1 MTLWH
6 LLAELAFDHRVT
18 IGHRCEAHIKS
29 ERCEQIA
36 TLTLFWPGQTSK
48 QCEHH
53 AAWVREV
60 AMALGFELR
69 TEPLDVRRV
78 EVAVDEAAARFAAME
93 LT

>member
-1 MTLWH
+1 MTLWQM
-6 LLAELAFDHRVT
+6 LAELAFEHREA
-18 IGHRCEAHIKS
+18 IGHRCEAHVES
-29 ERCEQIA
+29 YRCERIA
-36 TLTLFWPGQTSK
+36 TLTTFWPGQTTK

-53 AAWVREV
+53 AAWAREV